1 MTSDIPLELS
11 IFLPLMCVVEPG
23 FGQNLFALTGGCV
36 SNHPCEKAIQLKTLT
51 ADYGLALV

>member
-1 MTSDIPLELS
+1 
-11 IFLPLMCVVEPG
+11 MCVVEPG

-36 SNHPCEKAIQLKTLT
+36 SNYPCEKAIQLKTLT